1 MSLPRACTMNILAE
15 LRNRFELVLT
25 EWTDNPSSVIEM
37 LKASQDAKFGDYQ
50 ANFAMPLAA
59 GIPDLKPRELAT
71 QIVEKVDL
79 SDFCEP
85 LEVAGPG
92 FINIRLKQDWLNT
105 QTQNLV
111 TDERLGVKPAES
123 PQKVIVDFS
132 APNVAKPMHVGHL
145 RSTVIGD
152 ANYRVLKFLGHDVVG
167 DNHIGDWGTQFGMII
182 FGYKHFL
189 NQECFKQNPV
199 HELARL
205 YRLVNQLSDYHA
217 TQTKIP
223 RQQAEIEQLAEKLKI
238 REGSADLTNKK
249 IQKEVKKLKSD
260 LAERKSELQE
270 MQEKL
275 TLLEQNEDLHSKA
288 VAFPD
293 IARQAREETARLHA
307 GDADNLALWKQFL
320 PQCLD
325 AIQTVYD
332 RLDIHFD
339 MSLGESYYNPMLA
352 DVVADLKARGLAEES
367 QGAICVFI
375 DGFKSPFMI
384 QKQDGAFTYA
394 TTDLATIKYRVE
406 ELKADR
412 VLYVVDS
419 RQSEHFQLLFATVKE
434 WGYSDLELQ
443 HVSFGSVLGENKRP
457 LKTRAGDNVGLESLL
472 DESIQRAY
480 AIVVENDEAKPDGPE
495 LSETERRQISEV
507 VGLGGIKYADLK
519 HNRDSDYMF
528 DWDKMLA
535 NRGDTATYMQYA
547 YARVCGIFR
556 KGQIDRI
563 ALRDQQASLSLVD
576 ASERA
581 LALQINR
588 YSEILESVAIEAR
601 PNYLTNYLF
610 ELSNL
615 FSTFYNNCP
624 VLKAEQEEVKTSR
637 LLLCD
642 LTARVIEHGL
652 SLLGIKTCE
661 RM

>member
-1 MSLPRACTMNILAE
+1 MNILAE
-15 LRNRFELVLT
+15 LRSRFQPVLA
-25 EWTDNPSSVIEM
+25 EWTDDPSSVIEM

-50 ANFAMPLAA
+50 ANFAMPLANRIK
-59 GIPDLKPRELAT
+59 GTNPRELAA

-79 SDFCEP
+79 SDLCEP

-92 FINIRLKQDWLNT
+92 FINIKLKQECLEA
-105 QTQNLV
+105 QTQQLV
-111 TDERLGVKPAES
+111 TDERLGVVVTET
-123 PQKVIVDFS
+123 PQKVVVDFS

-189 NQECFKQNPV
+189 DEAAFEKEPV

-205 YRLVNQLSDYHA
+205 YRLVNQLTDYHA
-217 TQTKIP
+217 TQNALP
-223 RQQAEIEQLAEKLKI
+223 DRQHELEQLSLKLQTLK
-238 REGSADLTNKK
+238 ESADQTDKK
-249 IQKEVKKLKSD
+249 VQKQLKKLKAD
-260 LAERKSELQE
+260 IGERKSDLKS

-275 TLLEQNEDLHSKA
+275 TNLEQNEDLKSKA
-288 VAFPD
+288 TAFPD
-293 IARQAREETARLHA
+293 IARQAREETARMHA

-320 PQCLD
+320 PECLD
-325 AIQTVYD
+325 AIQVVYD

-339 MSLGESYYNPMLA
+339 MSLGESYYHPMLT
-352 DVVADLKARGLAEES
+352 DVVADLKQKGLAEES
-367 QGAICVFI
+367 QGAICVFMK
-375 DGFKSPFMI
+375 GFKAPFI
-384 QKQDGAFTYA
+384 VQKQDGAFTYA
-394 TTDLATIKYRVE
+394 TTDLATIKYRAE

-412 VLYVVDS
+412 ILYVVDS
-419 RQSEHFQLLFATVKE
+419 RQSDHFQLLFATAKE
-434 WGYSDLELQ
+434 WGFSDLELQ

-457 LKTRAGDNVGLESLL
+457 LKTREGDNVGLESLL

-480 AIVVENDEAKPDGPE
+480 TIIAENDEAKEAGPE
-495 LSETERRQISEV
+495 LSEAERQRIAEII
-507 VGLGGIKYADLK
+507 GLGGIKYADLK

-528 DWDKMLA
+528 EWDKMLA

-547 YARVCGIFR
+547 YARISGIFR
-556 KGQIDRI
+556 KGEIDRK
-563 ALRDQQASLSLVD
+563 ALRENQTDLHLQEET
-576 ASERA
+576 ERA

-588 YSEILESVAIEAR
+588 YSETLESVGIEAR

-615 FSTFYNNCP
+615 FSSFYNQCH
-624 VLKAEQEEVKTSR
+624 VLKAEEEQVKTSR

-652 SLLGIKTCE
+652 SLMGIRTCE

>member
-1 MSLPRACTMNILAE
+1 MNILAE
-15 LRNRFELVLT
+15 LRKRFEPVLA
-25 EWTDNPSSVIEM
+25 EWTDDPSSVIEM

-50 ANFAMPLAA
+50 ANFAMPLANRLE
-59 GIPDLKPRELAT
+59 GVKPRDLAA

-79 SDFCEP
+79 SDLCEP

-92 FINIRLKQDWLNT
+92 FINIKLKLNCLEE
-105 QTQNLV
+105 QTQQLV
-111 TDERLGVKPAES
+111 TDERLGVAVSET
-123 PQKVIVDFS
+123 PQKVVVDFS

-152 ANYRVLKFLGHDVVG
+152 ANYRILKFLGHDVVG

-189 NQECFKQNPV
+189 NEAAFEKESV

-205 YRLVNQLSDYHA
+205 YRLVNQLSDYH
-217 TQTKIP
+217 TTKNNVP
-223 RQQAEIEQLAEKLKI
+223 LRQNDLEQLEAKLQTL
-238 REGSADLTNKK
+238 ESTADQTDKK
-249 IQKEVKKLKSD
+249 VQKQLKKLKSD
-260 LAERKSELQE
+260 IGERKSELSS

-275 TLLEQNEDLHSKA
+275 ATLEQNEDLNSKA
-288 VAFPD
+288 IAFPD
-293 IARQAREETARLHA
+293 IARMAREETAKLHA

-320 PQCLD
+320 PECLD

-332 RLDIHFD
+332 RLNIHFD
-339 MSLGESYYNPMLA
+339 MSLGESFYHPMLA
-352 DVVADLKARGLAEES
+352 DVVEDLQEKGLAKES
-367 QGAICVFI
+367 QGAICVFVE
-375 DGFKSPFMI
+375 GFRAPFI
-384 QKQDGAFTYA
+384 VQKQDGAFTYA
-394 TTDLATIKYRVE
+394 TTDLATIKYRAE

-419 RQSEHFQLLFATVKE
+419 RQSDHFQLLFATVKE
-434 WGYSDLELQ
+434 WGFTDLNLQ
-443 HVSFGSVLGENKRP
+443 HVSFGSVLGKDGRP

-480 AIVVENDEAKPDGPE
+480 TIIAENDEAKLDGPE
-495 LSETERRQISEV
+495 LSEAERQQIAEII
-507 VGLGGIKYADLK
+507 GLGGIKYADLK

-528 DWDKMLA
+528 DWYKMLA

-547 YARVCGIFR
+547 YARVSGIFR
-556 KGQIDRI
+556 KGNIDRETLRNNQA
-563 ALRDQQASLSLVD
+563 ALRLQDET
-576 ASERA
+576 ERA

-588 YSEILESVAIEAR
+588 YSEILESVGVEAR

-615 FSTFYNNCP
+615 FSSFYNQCH
-624 VLKAEQEEVKTSR
+624 VLKAEEEQVKTSR

-652 SLLGIKTCE
+652 SLLGIRTCE

>member
-1 MSLPRACTMNILAE
+1 MNILAE
-15 LRNRFELVLT
+15 IRSRFEPVLT
-25 EWTDNPSSVIEM
+25 EWTDDPSSVIEM

-59 GIPDLKPRELAT
+59 RIPDLKPRDLAT

-92 FINIRLKQDWLNT
+92 FINIKLKQEWLNT
-105 QTQNLV
+105 QTQNLAA
-111 TDERLGVKPAES
+111 DERLGVAPAES
-123 PQKVIVDFS
+123 PQKVVVDFS

-189 NQECFKQNPV
+189 NEAAFEEAPV
-199 HELARL
+199 TELARL

-217 TQTKIP
+217 TKKTLPQ
-223 RQQAEIEQLAEKLKI
+223 RENDIEQLEAKLKTL
-238 REGSADLTNKK
+238 ESSADQTDKK
-249 IQKEVKKLKSD
+249 IQKQEKKLKSD
-260 LAERKSELQE
+260 IAERKSDVRS

-275 TLLEQNEDLHSKA
+275 TELEQNEDLHSKA

-293 IARQAREETARLHA
+293 IARQARDETANLHA
-307 GDADNLALWKQFL
+307 GDAENLALWNQFL
-320 PQCLD
+320 PACLE
-325 AIQTVYD
+325 AIQNVYD

-339 MSLGESYYNPMLA
+339 MALGESYYHPMLA
-352 DVVADLKARGLAEES
+352 DVVESLKQKGLAKES

-375 DGFKSPFMI
+375 DGFKAPFI
-384 QKQDGAFTYA
+384 VQKQDGAFTYA
-394 TTDLATIKYRVE
+394 TTDLATIKYRAE

-419 RQSEHFQLLFATVKE
+419 RQSEHFQLLFATVNE
-434 WGYSDLELQ
+434 WGFQNLELQ
-443 HVSFGSVLGENKRP
+443 HVSFGSVLGKDGKP

-480 AIVVENDEAKPDGPE
+480 AIIAENDDAKPEGSE
-495 LSETERRQISEV
+495 LSEERRQEIAEII
-507 VGLGGIKYADLK
+507 GLGGIKYADLK

-556 KGQIDRI
+556 KGEIDRVTLRENQS
-563 ALRDQQASLSLVD
+563 ALKLQDET
-576 ASERA
+576 ERA

-588 YSEILESVAIEAR
+588 YSETLESVAIEAR

-615 FSTFYNNCP
+615 FSTFYNQCP
-624 VLKAEQEEVKTSR
+624 VLKAEEEQVKSSR

-642 LTARVIEHGL
+642 LTARVIDHGL
-652 SLLGIKTCE
+652 SLLGIRTCE

>member
-1 MSLPRACTMNILAE
+1 MNILAE
-15 LRNRFELVLT
+15 IRSRFEPVLT
-25 EWTDNPSSVIEM
+25 EWTDDPSSVIEM

-59 GIPDLKPRELAT
+59 RIPDLKPRDLAT

-92 FINIRLKQDWLNT
+92 FINIKLKQEWLNT

-111 TDERLGVKPAES
+111 ADERLGVVPAES
-123 PQKVIVDFS
+123 PQKVVVDFS

-189 NQECFKQNPV
+189 NEAAFDEAPV
-199 HELARL
+199 TELARL

-217 TQTKIP
+217 TKETLPQ
-223 RQQAEIEQLAEKLKI
+223 RENDIEQLEAKLKSL
-238 REGSADLTNKK
+238 ESSADQTDKK
-249 IQKEVKKLKSD
+249 IQKQEKKLKSD
-260 LAERKSELQE
+260 IAERKSDVRS

-275 TLLEQNEDLHSKA
+275 TELEQNEDLHSKA

-293 IARQAREETARLHA
+293 IARQARDETANLHA
-307 GDADNLALWKQFL
+307 GDAENLALWNQFL
-320 PQCLD
+320 PACLE
-325 AIQTVYD
+325 AIQNVYD

-339 MSLGESYYNPMLA
+339 MALGESYYHPMLA
-352 DVVADLKARGLAEES
+352 DVVESLKQKGLAKES

-375 DGFKSPFMI
+375 DGFKAPFI
-384 QKQDGAFTYA
+384 VQKQDGAFTYA
-394 TTDLATIKYRVE
+394 TTDLATIKYRAE

-419 RQSEHFQLLFATVKE
+419 RQSEHFQLLFATVNE
-434 WGYSDLELQ
+434 WGFQNLELQ
-443 HVSFGSVLGENKRP
+443 HVSFGSVLGKDGKP

-480 AIVVENDEAKPDGPE
+480 AIIAENDDAKPEGPE
-495 LSETERRQISEV
+495 LSEDRRQEIAKII
-507 VGLGGIKYADLK
+507 GLGGIKYADLK

-556 KGQIDRI
+556 KGEIDRVTLRENQS
-563 ALRDQQASLSLVD
+563 ALKLQDET
-576 ASERA
+576 ERA

-588 YSEILESVAIEAR
+588 YSETLESVAIEAR

-615 FSTFYNNCP
+615 FSTFYNQCP
-624 VLKAEQEEVKTSR
+624 VLKAEEEQVKSSR

-642 LTARVIEHGL
+642 LTARVIDNGL
-652 SLLGIKTCE
+652 SLLGIRTCE

>member
-1 MSLPRACTMNILAE
+1 MNILDE
-15 LRNRFELVLT
+15 LRTRFTPALLAWT
-25 EWTDNPSSVIEM
+25 EDPSTVIEM

-50 ANFAMPLAA
+50 ANFAMPLANRSKE
-59 GIPDLKPRELAT
+59 LKPRDLAA
-71 QIVEKVDL
+71 QIVEQVDL
-79 SDFCEP
+79 SDICEP

-92 FINIRLKQDWLNT
+92 FINIKLKQDWLED
-105 QTQNLV
+105 QTKQLV
-111 TDERLGVKPAES
+111 TDDRLGVAIAKS
-123 PQKVIVDFS
+123 PQKVVVDFS

-145 RSTVIGD
+145 RSSVIGD
-152 ANYRVLKFLGHDVVG
+152 ANYRVLQFLGHDVVG

-189 NQECFKQNPV
+189 NEAAFQESPV
-199 HELARL
+199 EELARL

-217 TQTKIP
+217 TRNTIP
-223 RQQAEIEQLAEKLKI
+223 TVQNEVEQLESKLKTM
-238 REGSADLTNKK
+238 EAANNPSDKK
-249 IQKEVKKLKSD
+249 AQKQIKKLKSNIG
-260 LAERKSELQE
+260 ERKSELRS

-275 TLLEQNEDLHSKA
+275 TAFEQDKDLQSKA
-288 VAFPD
+288 DTFPE
-293 IARQAREETARLHA
+293 IARQARQETAKLHA
-307 GDADNLALWKQFL
+307 GDPENLDLWKQFL
-320 PQCLD
+320 PECLE
-325 AIQTVYD
+325 AIQVVYD

-339 MSLGESYYNPMLA
+339 MTLGESYYQPMLA
-352 DVVADLKARGLAEES
+352 DVVADLKEKRLATES
-367 QGAICVFI
+367 EGATCVFI
-375 DGFKSPFMI
+375 EGFKAPFI
-384 QKQDGAFTYA
+384 VQKQDGAFTYA

-434 WGYSDLELQ
+434 WGFTNLELQ
-443 HVSFGSVLGENKRP
+443 HVSFGTILGKNKRP
-457 LKTRAGDNVGLESLL
+457 YKTRSGDTVGLESLL

-480 AIVVENDEAKPDGPE
+480 AIVAENDDAKPDGPE
-495 LSETERRQISEV
+495 LSKEERTQIAET

-519 HNRDSDYMF
+519 HNRDSDYVF

-547 YARVCGIFR
+547 YARICGIFR
-556 KGQIDRI
+556 KGNVDRP
-563 ALRDQQASLSLVD
+563 ALRNEHTTLNLAEE
-576 ASERA
+576 SERA

-615 FSTFYNNCP
+615 FSTFYNNCH
-624 VLKAEQEEVKTSR
+624 VLKAEDENVKTSR

-652 SLLGIKTCE
+652 SLLGIRTCE

>member
-1 MSLPRACTMNILAE
+1 MNILDE
-15 LRNRFELVLT
+15 LRSRFEPVLA
-25 EWTDNPSSVIEM
+25 EWTNDPSSVIEM

-59 GIPDLKPRELAT
+59 RLDGIKPRDLAV
-71 QIVEKVDL
+71 QIAEKVDL

-92 FINIRLKQDWLNT
+92 FINIKLKQDWLEGLT
-105 QTQNLV
+105 KQLV
-111 TDERLGVKPAES
+111 PDERLGVSPAKT
-123 PQKVIVDFS
+123 PQKVVVDFS

-145 RSTVIGD
+145 RSSVIGD
-152 ANYRVLKFLGHDVVG
+152 ANYRVLQFLGHDVVG

-189 NQECFKQNPV
+189 NEAAFQINPV
-199 HELARL
+199 NELARL

-217 TQTKIP
+217 TQNAVP
-223 RQQAEIEQLAEKLKI
+223 LRQTETENLESKLQTL
-238 REGSADLTNKK
+238 ETTANLTDKK
-249 IQKEVKKLKSD
+249 IQKQLKKLKSD
-260 LAERKSELQE
+260 IGERKAELTS

-275 TLLEQNEDLHSKA
+275 TEFEQDEDLKSKA
-288 VAFPD
+288 IAFPD

-320 PQCLD
+320 PECLD

-339 MSLGESYYNPMLA
+339 MTLGESFYQPMLA
-352 DVVADLKARGLAEES
+352 DVVADLKQKGLAQES
-367 QGAICVFI
+367 QGAICVFME
-375 DGFKSPFMI
+375 GFEAPFI
-384 QKQDGAFTYA
+384 VQKQDGAFTYA
-394 TTDLATIKYRVE
+394 TTDLATIKYRAE

-419 RQSEHFQLLFATVKE
+419 RQSEHFQLLFATVKQ
-434 WGYSDLELQ
+434 WGFTELALQ
-443 HVSFGSVLGENKRP
+443 HVSFGTILGKNKRP
-457 LKTRAGDNVGLESLL
+457 YKTRSGDTVGLESLL
-472 DESIQRAY
+472 DESIQRAH
-480 AIVVENDEAKPDGPE
+480 AIVAENDDAKPDGPE
-495 LSETERRQISEV
+495 LSEAERQQIAEV

-519 HNRDSDYMF
+519 HNRDSDYVF

-556 KGQIDRI
+556 KGNIDRS
-563 ALRDQQASLSLVD
+563 ALRNEQAVLCLTEE
-576 ASERA
+576 SERA

-615 FSTFYNNCP
+615 FSTFYNNCH
-624 VLKAEQEEVKTSR
+624 VLKAEEEQVKTSR

-642 LTARVIEHGL
+642 LTARVINHGL
-652 SLLGIKTCE
+652 SLLGIRTCE

>member
-1 MSLPRACTMNILAE
+1 MNILAE
-15 LRNRFELVLT
+15 LRSRFEPVLT
-25 EWTDNPSSVIEM
+25 EWTDDPSSVIEM

-59 GIPDLKPRELAT
+59 RIPDLKPRDLAT

-92 FINIRLKQDWLNT
+92 FINIKLKQDWLNT

-111 TDERLGVKPAES
+111 ADERLGVAAAEA
-123 PQKVIVDFS
+123 PQKVVVDFS

-189 NQECFKQNPV
+189 NKAAFEEAPV
-199 HELARL
+199 TELARL

-217 TQTKIP
+217 TKNAIP
-223 RQQAEIEQLAEKLKI
+223 KKEEEIEQQAEKLQSL
-238 REGSADLTNKK
+238 ESSADLTDKK
-249 IQKEVKKLKSD
+249 IQKQIKKLKAD
-260 LAERKSELQE
+260 LGESQAELTSQQESLTELE
-270 MQEKL
+270 A
-275 TLLEQNEDLHSKA
+275 NEDLHSKA

-293 IARQAREETARLHA
+293 IARLAREETARLHS
-307 GDADNLALWKQFL
+307 GDAENIELWERFL

-332 RLDIHFD
+332 RLNIHFD
-339 MSLGESYYNPMLA
+339 MTLGESFYQPLLA
-352 DVVADLKARGLAEES
+352 DVVADLKQKGLAKES
-367 QGAICVFI
+367 QGAICVFMQGI
-375 DGFKSPFMI
+375 EAPFI
-384 QKQDGAFTYA
+384 VQKQDGAFTYA

-419 RQSEHFQLLFATVKE
+419 RQSEHFKLLFATVKE

-443 HVSFGSVLGENKRP
+443 HVSFGTVLGKNKRP
-457 LKTRAGDNVGLESLL
+457 YKTRSGDTVGLESLL
-472 DESIQRAY
+472 DESIESAY
-480 AIVVENDEAKPDGPE
+480 QIVSENDDAKPDGAE
-495 LSETERRQISEV
+495 LNDAERRQIAEV

-519 HNRDSDYMF
+519 HNRDSDYVF
-528 DWDKMLA
+528 DLDKMLA
-535 NRGDTATYMQYA
+535 NKGDTATYMQYA

-556 KGQIDRI
+556 KGQIDRS
-563 ALRDQQASLSLVD
+563 ALRDHQAALTLVD
-576 ASERA
+576 ESERA

-610 ELSNL
+610 ELAKI
-615 FSTFYNNCP
+615 FSTFFNDCP
-624 VLKAEQEEVKTSR
+624 VLKAESEQTKNSR
-637 LLLCD
+637 LMLCD
-642 LTARVIEHGL
+642 LTARIVEHGL
-652 SLLGIKTCE
+652 SLLGIGTCE

>member
-1 MSLPRACTMNILAE
+1 MNILDE
-15 LRNRFELVLT
+15 LRTRFTPALLAWT
-25 EWTDNPSSVIEM
+25 EDPSTVIEM

-50 ANFAMPLAA
+50 ANFAMPLANRSKE
-59 GIPDLKPRELAT
+59 LKPRDLAA
-71 QIVEKVDL
+71 QIVEQVDL
-79 SDFCEP
+79 SDVCEP

-92 FINIRLKQDWLNT
+92 FINIKLKQDWLED
-105 QTQNLV
+105 QTKQLV
-111 TDERLGVKPAES
+111 TDDRLGVATAKS
-123 PQKVIVDFS
+123 PQKVVVDFS

-145 RSTVIGD
+145 RSSVIGD
-152 ANYRVLKFLGHDVVG
+152 ANYRVLQFLGHDVVG

-189 NQECFKQNPV
+189 NEAAFQESPV
-199 HELARL
+199 EELARL

-217 TQTKIP
+217 TRNTIP
-223 RQQAEIEQLAEKLKI
+223 TVQNEVEQLESKLKTMEAANNPSDKKAQKQI
-238 REGSADLTNKK
+238 R
-249 IQKEVKKLKSD
+249 KLNSNIG
-260 LAERKSELQE
+260 ERKSELRS

-275 TLLEQNEDLHSKA
+275 TTFEQDKDLQSKA
-288 VAFPD
+288 DTFPE
-293 IARQAREETARLHA
+293 IARQARQETAKLHA
-307 GDADNLALWKQFL
+307 GDPENLDLWKQFL
-320 PQCLD
+320 PECLE
-325 AIQTVYD
+325 AIQVVYD
-332 RLDIHFD
+332 RLDIQFD
-339 MSLGESYYNPMLA
+339 MTLGESYYQPMLA
-352 DVVADLKARGLAEES
+352 DVVADLKEKGLATES
-367 QGAICVFI
+367 EGATCVFI
-375 DGFKSPFMI
+375 EGFKAPFI
-384 QKQDGAFTYA
+384 VQKQDGAFTYA

-412 VLYVVDS
+412 LLYVVDS

-434 WGYSDLELQ
+434 WGFTNLELQ
-443 HVSFGSVLGENKRP
+443 HVSFGTILGKNKRP
-457 LKTRAGDNVGLESLL
+457 YKTRSGDTVGLESLL

-480 AIVVENDEAKPDGPE
+480 AIVAENDDAKPDGPE
-495 LSETERRQISEV
+495 LSKEERTQIAET

-519 HNRDSDYMF
+519 HNRDSDYVF

-547 YARVCGIFR
+547 YARICGIFR
-556 KGQIDRI
+556 KGNVDRN
-563 ALRDQQASLSLVD
+563 ALRNDHTMLDLAEE
-576 ASERA
+576 SERA

-615 FSTFYNNCP
+615 FSTFYNNCH
-624 VLKAEQEEVKTSR
+624 VLKAEDKNVKTSR

-652 SLLGIKTCE
+652 SLLGIRTCE

>member
-1 MSLPRACTMNILAE
+1 MNILAE
-15 LRNRFELVLT
+15 IRSRFEPVLT
-25 EWTDNPSSVIEM
+25 EWTDDPSSVIEM
-37 LKASQDAKFGDYQ
+37 PKASQDAKFGDYQ

-59 GIPDLKPRELAT
+59 RIPDLKPRDLAT

-92 FINIRLKQDWLNT
+92 FINIKLKQEWLNT

-111 TDERLGVKPAES
+111 ADERLGVAPAES
-123 PQKVIVDFS
+123 PQKVVVDFS

-189 NQECFKQNPV
+189 NEAAFEEAPV
-199 HELARL
+199 TELARL

-217 TQTKIP
+217 TKKTLPQ
-223 RQQAEIEQLAEKLKI
+223 RENDIEQLEAKLKTL
-238 REGSADLTNKK
+238 ESSADQTDKK
-249 IQKEVKKLKSD
+249 IQKQEKKLKSD
-260 LAERKSELQE
+260 IAERKSDVRS

-275 TLLEQNEDLHSKA
+275 TELEQNEDLHSKA

-293 IARQAREETARLHA
+293 IARQARDETANLHA
-307 GDADNLALWKQFL
+307 GDAENLALWNQFL
-320 PQCLD
+320 PACLE
-325 AIQTVYD
+325 AIQNVYD

-339 MSLGESYYNPMLA
+339 MALGESYYHPMLA
-352 DVVADLKARGLAEES
+352 DVVESLKQKGLAKES

-375 DGFKSPFMI
+375 DGFKAPFI
-384 QKQDGAFTYA
+384 VQKQDGAFTYA
-394 TTDLATIKYRVE
+394 TTDLATIKYRAE

-419 RQSEHFQLLFATVKE
+419 RQSEHFQLLFATVNE
-434 WGYSDLELQ
+434 WGFQNLELQ
-443 HVSFGSVLGENKRP
+443 HVSFGSVLGKDGKP

-480 AIVVENDEAKPDGPE
+480 AVIAENDDAKPEGSE
-495 LSETERRQISEV
+495 LSEERRQEIAEII
-507 VGLGGIKYADLK
+507 GLGGIKYADLK

-556 KGQIDRI
+556 KGEIDRVTLRENQS
-563 ALRDQQASLSLVD
+563 ALKLQDET
-576 ASERA
+576 ERA

-588 YSEILESVAIEAR
+588 YSETLESVAIEAR

-615 FSTFYNNCP
+615 FSTFYNQCP
-624 VLKAEQEEVKTSR
+624 VLKAEEEQVKSSR

-642 LTARVIEHGL
+642 LTARVIDHGL
-652 SLLGIKTCE
+652 SLLGIRTCE

>member
-1 MSLPRACTMNILAE
+1 MNILAE
-15 LRNRFELVLT
+15 IRSRFEPVLT
-25 EWTDNPSSVIEM
+25 EWTDAPSSVIEM

-59 GIPDLKPRELAT
+59 RIPDLKPRDLAT

-92 FINIRLKQDWLNT
+92 FINIKLKQEWLNT

-111 TDERLGVKPAES
+111 ADERLGVAPAES
-123 PQKVIVDFS
+123 PQKVVVDFS

-189 NQECFKQNPV
+189 NEAAFEEAPV
-199 HELARL
+199 TELARL

-217 TQTKIP
+217 TKKTLPQ
-223 RQQAEIEQLAEKLKI
+223 RENDIEQLEAKLKTL
-238 REGSADLTNKK
+238 ESSADQTDKK
-249 IQKEVKKLKSD
+249 IQKQEKKLKSD
-260 LAERKSELQE
+260 IAERKSDVRS

-275 TLLEQNEDLHSKA
+275 TELEQNEDLHSKA

-293 IARQAREETARLHA
+293 IARQARDETANLHA
-307 GDADNLALWKQFL
+307 GDAENLALWNQFL
-320 PQCLD
+320 PACLE
-325 AIQTVYD
+325 AIQNVYD

-339 MSLGESYYNPMLA
+339 MALGESYYHPMLA
-352 DVVADLKARGLAEES
+352 DVVESLKQKGLAKES

-375 DGFKSPFMI
+375 DGFKAPFI
-384 QKQDGAFTYA
+384 VQKQDGAFTYA
-394 TTDLATIKYRVE
+394 TTDLATIKYRAE

-419 RQSEHFQLLFATVKE
+419 RQSEHFQLLFATVNE
-434 WGYSDLELQ
+434 WGFQNLELQ
-443 HVSFGSVLGENKRP
+443 HVSFGSVLGKDGKP

-480 AIVVENDEAKPDGPE
+480 AIIAENDDAKPEGSE
-495 LSETERRQISEV
+495 LSEERRQEIAEII
-507 VGLGGIKYADLK
+507 GLGGIKYADLK

-556 KGQIDRI
+556 KGEIDRVTLRENQS
-563 ALRDQQASLSLVD
+563 ALKLQDET
-576 ASERA
+576 ERA

-588 YSEILESVAIEAR
+588 YSETLESVAIEAR

-615 FSTFYNNCP
+615 FSTFYNQCP
-624 VLKAEQEEVKTSR
+624 VLKAEEEQVKSSR

-642 LTARVIEHGL
+642 LTARVIDHGL
-652 SLLGIKTCE
+652 SLLGIRTCE

>member
-1 MSLPRACTMNILAE
+1 MNILDA
-15 LRNRFELVLT
+15 LRTRFEPVLA
-25 EWTDNPSSVIEM
+25 EWTDDPSSMIEM

-59 GIPDLKPRELAT
+59 KLDGVKPRDLAVL
-71 QIVEKVDL
+71 IADKVDL

-92 FINIRLKQDWLNT
+92 FINIKLKQDWLEGLT
-105 QTQNLV
+105 QQLV
-111 TDERLGVKPAES
+111 PDERLGVPVTET

-145 RSTVIGD
+145 RSSVIGD
-152 ANYRVLKFLGHDVVG
+152 ANYRVLQFLGHDVVG

-182 FGYKHFL
+182 FGFKNFL
-189 NQECFKQNPV
+189 DEDAFQQSSV
-199 HELARL
+199 TELARL

-217 TQTKIP
+217 NKIAVPTRQT
-223 RQQAEIEQLAEKLKI
+223 EIEQLEDKLKTLEETI
-238 REGSADLTNKK
+238 DQSDKK
-249 IQKEVKKLKSD
+249 ARKQLKKLKSD
-260 LAERKSELQE
+260 IGERKSELAS

-275 TLLEQNEDLHSKA
+275 AELEQNEDLNSKA
-288 VAFPD
+288 AAFPE
-293 IARQAREETARLHA
+293 IARLARDETAKLHA
-307 GDADNLALWKQFL
+307 GDAENLELWKQFL
-320 PQCLD
+320 PECLD
-325 AIQTVYD
+325 AIQVVYD
-332 RLDIHFD
+332 RLNIHFD
-339 MSLGESYYNPMLA
+339 LTLGESYYQPMLA
-352 DVVADLKARGLAEES
+352 DVVADLKQKGLAQES
-367 QGAICVFI
+367 QGAICVFAEGLKAPSI
-375 DGFKSPFMI
+375 V

-419 RQSEHFQLLFATVKE
+419 RQSEHFQLLFATVKQ
-434 WGYSDLELQ
+434 WGFTDLELQ
-443 HVSFGSVLGENKRP
+443 HVSFGTILGKNKRP
-457 LKTRAGDNVGLESLL
+457 YKTRSGDTVGLESLL
-472 DESIQRAY
+472 DESIQRAHT
-480 AIVVENDEAKPDGPE
+480 IVADNDEAKPDGPE
-495 LSETERRQISEV
+495 LSEAERLQIAEA

-519 HNRDSDYMF
+519 HNRDSDYVF

-535 NRGDTATYMQYA
+535 YRGDTATYMQYA

-556 KGQIDRI
+556 KGNIDRN
-563 ALRDQQASLSLVD
+563 ALRTEQSVLQLTEE
-576 ASERA
+576 SERA

-615 FSTFYNNCP
+615 FSTFYNNCQ
-624 VLKAEQEEVKTSR
+624 VLKAEEEHIRTSR

-642 LTARVIEHGL
+642 LTARVITHGL
-652 SLLGIKTCE
+652 SLLGIRTCE